1 MSTDLP
7 QVEKPS
13 EPEVPGIMRER
24 TVSWLLCMT
33 IILVVMNTMMFNLA
47 LPKIAVQFAL
57 NPSTA
62 SWVVTG
68 YSIVFAISSITF
80 SRLSDFVPIRRLFTA
95 ALLAL
100 GGASVIGMFSDGFGL
115 LLFTRLIQAA
125 GAGAIPSLAIVLVT
139 RYIPVSRR
147 GMAMS
152 FILSAASLGLGLG
165 PVVGG
170 SIVQYLGWHFLFVI
184 TGLTL
189 LLIPV
194 FLLILPREKAAR
206 GSFDFIGAVLIG
218 MGTTGLLLFLTSKS
232 AVALVVGVIALALFA
247 VRIRKASNPFVLPA
261 LFGDRV
267 YLALGAIGI
276 SAYMIS
282 FAFLFLAPQMLARV
296 FHLTPAVSG
305 LVLFPGALL
314 AMLVSNRVGRLI
326 DRYGNDA
333 LLRYTPWLLLVS
345 TVLLAL
351 TAVHSFYG
359 LAVVYIL
366 TSISITSISSAVS
379 NELSRQLTKERIGS
393 GMGLFQL
400 LQFFSG
406 AFAVA
411 ISGSA
416 LVLQKSL
423 PTERAFDNLI
433 WGMVGIAI
441 LTIVFAFIYRGY
453 ARKRTN
459 AAATLA

>member
-1 MSTDLP
+1 
-7 QVEKPS
+7 
-13 EPEVPGIMRER
+13 
-24 TVSWLLCMT
+24 
-33 IILVVMNTMMFNLA
+33 
-47 LPKIAVQFAL
+47 
-57 NPSTA
+57 
-62 SWVVTG
+62 
-68 YSIVFAISSITF
+68 
-80 SRLSDFVPIRRLFTA
+80 
-95 ALLAL
+95 
-100 GGASVIGMFSDGFGL
+100 
-115 LLFTRLIQAA
+115 
-125 GAGAIPSLAIVLVT
+125 
-139 RYIPVSRR
+139 
-147 GMAMS
+147 MS

-194 FLLILPREKAAR
+194 FLLILPREKAER

-232 AVALVVGVIALALFA
+232 TVALVVGVIALALFA
-247 VRIRKASNPFVLPA
+247 VRIRKATNPFVLPA
-261 LFGDRV
+261 LFGDRL

-296 FHLTPAVSG
+296 FGLTPAVSG

-326 DRYGNDA
+326 DRYGNGA
-333 LLRYTPWLLLVS
+333 LLRYTPWLLLFS

-359 LAVVYIL
+359 LAAVYIL

-416 LVLQKSL
+416 LVWQKSL

-459 AAATLA
+459 AVATLV